1 MFITTIGPAVDAQNV
16 VNRHFKSLL
25 RHAGL
30 PNIAGT
36 ISAYPTHAQKLLGHP
51 SLQLTLDRYSHWT
64 LYGQAHRE
72 CD

>member
-30 PNIAGT
+30 PTIAGT
-36 ISAYPTHAQKLLGHP
+36 ISATPAQPSYSRAVPTLP
-51 SLQLTLDRYSHWT
+51 TPRSYSAI
-64 LYGQAHRE
+64 LR
-72 CD
+72 CSSP